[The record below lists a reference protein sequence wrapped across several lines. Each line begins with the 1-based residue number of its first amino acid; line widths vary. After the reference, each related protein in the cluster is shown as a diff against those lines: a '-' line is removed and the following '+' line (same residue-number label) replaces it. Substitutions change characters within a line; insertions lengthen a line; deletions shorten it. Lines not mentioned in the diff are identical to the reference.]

1 MGNPSCLCLWKMS
14 TPTSPHRRVDHVENV
29 DWGNI
34 FPLSMAEKMWACQ
47 YRSFRSGRCTYGIQE
62 ERSKTMPRILMSQAD
77 GEMMASRVADASVE
91 DDDFDQMVGSKDHHQ
106 LAEFLLTCYIRLH
119 PFRKDV
125 DSYACLFVYE
135 NAATLDTQLLHSCCV
150 YICPHH

>member
-1 MGNPSCLCLWKMS
+1 
-14 TPTSPHRRVDHVENV
+14 
-29 DWGNI
+29 
-34 FPLSMAEKMWACQ
+34 
-47 YRSFRSGRCTYGIQE
+47 
-62 ERSKTMPRILMSQAD
+62 MPRTSQSQVCGDAVSICL
-77 GEMMASRVADASVE
+77 AADASVE